1 MIRAALAAAT
11 LVLLAGCGGPIEVTA
26 APNAADPACALAWP
40 EKVASQSQVA
50 ISPTSSAA
58 AAWGDPAIIAR
69 CGFAALSPTTLDCI
83 QVDGIDWVVEP
94 LDDGVAFTTYGRD
107 PALEVLV
114 PKAYAPEPMVLP
126 DFDQVAEAL
135 PRTGHACT

>member
-1 MIRAALAAAT
+1 MA
-11 LVLLAGCGGPIEVTA
+11 
-26 APNAADPACALAWP
+26 
-40 EKVASQSQVA
+40 A
-50 ISPTSSAA
+50 ISPTSPAA

-83 QVDGIDWVVEP
+83 QVNGIDWVVEP

-126 DFDQVAEAL
+126 DFDQVPQLTPAPEPVRPHPAAHPGNGDSL
-135 PRTGHACT
+135 TAARPVAPAPARSIRR